1 MSKFKKAIKKK
12 KLESAFSS
20 HPLKELEEDVK
31 NDYVKGLV
39 FIAVEDENFSEDE
52 KSYVTSLMSYIGV
65 DETLLSE
72 FETFANEPDEDE
84 LLEFMDRIKAFDNE
98 LKISFLIET
107 ILVAFKDGDFDD
119 AEKEMFNEY
128 VEMLELEEKKDD
140 IMHIATALANKD
152 IDLALAIYTAKK
164 EFFEKYNYM
173 FEMIDVD
180 IEKEL
185 KEVYSWD
192 WIKFRLDAGKVADN
206 NLVASKPVTNR
217 QFCIY
222 LNSSL
227 LSNKL
232 KRFADT
238 TQFEVEN
245 EIIIKDIES
254 TDLEFSNGFF
264 KYETSK
270 KDEEIIGIDF
280 VDDFCKFVNTKTNN
294 KIDKLNIIV
303 GNHYEK
309 IFMGNHSIISK
320 YYINLS
326 VSSKQ
331 LLSNSPEK
339 FIANINPKSECLV
352 WRYFIDGYDKYYD
365 KKGILENNTAYTFRL
380 MQTKEEQ

>member
-31 NDYVKGLV
+31 NDYIKGLV

-65 DETLLSE
+65 DETLLNK

-84 LLEFMDRIKAFDNE
+84 LLEFMDRIKAFDEE

-192 WIKFRLDAGKVADN
+192 WIKFRLKYGEVENN

-245 EIIIKDIES
+245 EVVIADIDD
-254 TDLEFSNGFF
+254 TDLKFENGLFS
-264 KYETSK
+264 Y
-270 KDEEIIGIDF
+270 DEEGKDSCMTGVKKTKYFSDF
-280 VDDFCKFVNTKTNN
+280 VNQKTSNN
-294 KIDKLNIIV
+294 V
-303 GNHYEK
+303 
-309 IFMGNHSIISK
+309 
-320 YYINLS
+320 
-326 VSSKQ
+326 Q
-331 LLSNSPEK
+331 LLEIELGTEMRLSESAKRLLVEDKTEK
-339 FIANINPKSECLV
+339 FMANISANSIGEIEKFFDTDE
-352 WRYFIDGYDKYYD
+352 RYYYD
-365 KKGILENNTAYTFRL
+365 RSTVEKDGNYIFRL
-380 MQTKEEQ
+380 MQTSIQEVTEEEQ